1 MKTTSVDFFKTL
13 RDEAEKDKTTAR
25 LYPGTI
31 MDRAL
36 CYLDYAQMAT
46 LLSECHEFYQGAS
59 FKIEADGDNLLETV
73 TAEAMFNVMEAFD
86 ACSTIASMEGEWY
99 WDAENYQNMLDF
111 LANGEAF

>member
-1 MKTTSVDFFKTL
+1 MKTTSVDFFRML

-36 CYLDYAQMAT
+36 CYLDYGAMGT
-46 LLSECHEFYQGAS
+46 LLSECHEYYQGAS
-59 FKIEADGDNLLETV
+59 FSIEADGDNLLEVV
-73 TAEAMFNVMEAFD
+73 TAEAMFAVLDAFD
-86 ACSTIASMEGEWY
+86 ACSPTSLMKDEWY
-99 WDAENYQNMLDF
+99 WDAECYEHMLDF